1 MTSVARNL
9 FSLKAIVIKKFV
21 ILINVTIADDNKR
34 DSWIKREG
42 KQDFKTKKERYF
54 FAVCLFM

>member
-1 MTSVARNL
+1 MMTSVARNL

-34 DSWIKREG
+34 DSWINREG
-42 KQDFKTKKERYF
+42 KQDLK
-54 FAVCLFM
+54 